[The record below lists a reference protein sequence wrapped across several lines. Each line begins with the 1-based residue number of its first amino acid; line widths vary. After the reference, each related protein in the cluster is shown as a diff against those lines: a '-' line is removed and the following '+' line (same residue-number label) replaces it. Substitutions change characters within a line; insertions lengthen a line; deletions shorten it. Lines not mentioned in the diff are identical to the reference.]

1 MNKVNTKVTKEIN
14 NILKE
19 MGVEFNNLVQDRERY
34 NLRIVSIWE
43 EEYYYNAY
51 CGNKKRYYF
60 NFEVT
65 LEKSNRDSPSQ
76 IQDRLNYSW
85 NKRGRLVRMNRMRK
99 YNCENLINNFFN
111 GQDVKEYLLCLGFEV
126 ARWDFVNKI
135 TYKEVEK
142 LWN

>member
-14 NILKE
+14 NILKT

-43 EEYYYNAY
+43 EEYYNAY

-126 ARWDFVNKI
+126 ARWDFINKI

-142 LWN
+142 L

>member
-43 EEYYYNAY
+43 EEYYNAY
-51 CGNKKRYYF
+51 CGNRQRYYF

-65 LEKSNRDSPSQ
+65 MEKTNRDSPSQ
-76 IQDRLNYSW
+76 IKDRLNYSW
-85 NKRGRLVRMNRMRK
+85 NKRGRLVRMNRLRK
-99 YNCENLINNFFN
+99 YNCENLINSFFD
-111 GQDVKEYLLCLGFEV
+111 GQEVKDYLKCLGFEV
-126 ARWDFVNKI
+126 ARWDFIKSI

>member
-14 NILKE
+14 NILKT

-43 EEYYYNAY
+43 EEYYNAY

-99 YNCENLINNFFN
+99 YNCENLINNFFD
-111 GQDVKEYLLCLGFEV
+111 GQDVKDLLKCIGIEV
-126 ARWDFVNKI
+126 ARWGFINKI

-142 LWN
+142 L